1 MLRNAPEYGN
11 CYANFLFYPPKP
23 THTFSPIKT
32 FSHKT
37 DNSCY
42 TIPML
47 NGEITTIAE
56 KFKESLN
63 PLRIYLFGSYA
74 RGEEKETSDVDI
86 RIESDIKN
94 LLVMGGFY
102 ADIKDTLGKDLDIL
116 SRLPDSEK
124 FKANLKRDEV
134 LIYER

>member
-1 MLRNAPEYGN
+1 MLTIQKISQLIKPI
-11 CYANFLFYPPKP
+11 CDKYPI
-23 THTFSPIKT
+23 HR
-32 FSHKT
+32 
-37 DNSCY
+37 
-42 TIPML
+42 
-47 NGEITTIAE
+47 A
-56 KFKESLN
+56 
-63 PLRIYLFGSYA
+63 YLFGSYA